1 MGISCFFFANDLLLV
16 YFIFILD
23 YGNDVRQNANSS
35 NFLFQVQNGSS
46 SRGNSQQ
53 HIWPRNCKWTYS
65 AVVVQKFHKGDKSL
79 EDEEHSGWPSEVDNN
94 QLRAI
99 ITADP
104 LTTIGKVAEEL
115 SVNPSIVIQHLKQT
129 GKVKPL
135 SKWVP
140 RELTTNQEKNH
151 CFQV

>member
-1 MGISCFFFANDLLLV
+1 M
-16 YFIFILD
+16 
-23 YGNDVRQNANSS
+23 
-35 NFLFQVQNGSS
+35 
-46 SRGNSQQ
+46 
-53 HIWPRNCKWTYS
+53 
-65 AVVVQKFHKGDKSL
+65 VVQKFHKGDKSL
-79 EDEEHSGWPSEVDNN
+79 EDEEHSGWQSEVDNN